1 MTDATTQAKSA
12 ATLAASDAEDLR
24 LRASID
30 RSVRYPVLFFFTSA
44 AAWLFVATI
53 LGFLSGIKLVNPDL
67 GPQWTWL
74 TYGRLWP
81 LHTNALIY
89 GWGMQAGFGIMLWL
103 MARLCRTEVRNSITL
118 LVAGH
123 VWNVGITVGFLA
135 MAMGEGSSM
144 PWLEFPVYVWPL
156 LALTYITFTVSL
168 VQMFRLRRGG
178 DLFISQLYVLGAALW
193 FPWVYI
199 TANLLIHNDA
209 GAPVMKAG
217 INAWFMS
224 NLVYFWF
231 VPIALAAAYY
241 LVPKISGR
249 PIRSYPL
256 AKLGF
261 WSLAVFAG
269 WTGFS
274 RYNGGPFP
282 AWMTSVSGAATIFIL
297 LAAIL
302 VWLNLSQSV
311 KGGGKLAE
319 YSPALRFTTFGMLM
333 FALFCLLSALV
344 GFYAPGRYLQF
355 SHATIGID
363 TLGIYGMFSMVAF
376 GAIYFIVPRI
386 TACEWPSGK
395 MINFHFWFSS
405 YGILTVICF
414 MLFGGLA
421 QGTAMNSWATDFI
434 ASVEL
439 GNGYVI
445 GRCLAW
451 FLIAVANLAF
461 FYQLALMFIGKGRK
475 SEGATLLQGQPGAA
489 ATSVEAV
496 EMSHSGSSGTSQV
509 KA

>member
-1 MTDATTQAKSA
+1 MTDENSQAETATDA
-12 ATLAASDAEDLR
+12 AAAAEDLR
-24 LRASID
+24 LRSAID
-30 RSVRYPVLFFFTSA
+30 RSVRYPVMFFFTSA

-53 LGFLSGIKLVNPDL
+53 LGLLSGIKLVNPDL
-67 GPQWTWL
+67 GPQWTFL

-89 GWGMQAGFGIMLWL
+89 GWGMQAGFGLMLWL
-103 MARLCRTEVRNSITL
+103 MARLCRTEVRNSVTL

-123 VWNVGITVGFLA
+123 VWNIGITVGFLA
-135 MAMGEGSSM
+135 MAIGQGSSM
-144 PWLEFPVYVWPL
+144 PWLEFPAFVWPF
-156 LALTYITFTVSL
+156 LALTYIVLTLTL

-178 DLFISQLYVLGAALW
+178 SLFISQMYVLGAALW
-193 FPWVYI
+193 FPWIYI
-199 TANLLIHNDA
+199 TANVLIHNDGGSA
-209 GAPVMKAG
+209 VMKAG
-217 INAWFMS
+217 VNAWFMS

-249 PIRSYPL
+249 AISSYPL

-282 AWMTSVSGAATIFIL
+282 AWMTSVSGAATIFVL
-297 LAAIL
+297 LPALL
-302 VWLNLSQSV
+302 VWLNLRQTV
-311 KGGGKLAE
+311 KGSGKLAD
-319 YSPALRFTTFGMLM
+319 YSPALRFTNFGILM
-333 FALFCLLSALV
+333 FLLFCALSALV

-386 TACEWPSGK
+386 TGCEWPSAK
-395 MINFHFWFSS
+395 LINFHFWFSS
-405 YGILTVICF
+405 YGILTVVGF

-421 QGTAMNSWATDFI
+421 QGSAMNNWTTNFI

-445 GRCLAW
+445 GRCIAW
-451 FLIAVANLAF
+451 LLIAVANLAF

-475 SEGATLLQGQPGAA
+475 SEGATLLHGEPGIA
-489 ATSVEAV
+489 ATSAEAV
-496 EMSHSGSSGTSQV
+496 NLSHSGAAGASE
-509 KA
+509 ANA